1 MIPNDDEKFN
11 ALEPNVIGVVTFSAS
26 RKVLNHSRAIYN
38 TLDFLGDIGGL
49 SDALKL
55 IASFLVSVF
64 PRVNLT
70 NKLISKIFYAKP

>member
-1 MIPNDDEKFN
+1 MKSDENTTPNFG
-11 ALEPNVIGVVTFSAS
+11 PSVIGVVTFSAS
-26 RKVLNHSRAIYN
+26 NDVLNYSRAIYN

-64 PRVNLT
+64 AQGNMI
-70 NKLISKIFYAKP
+70 NNLISKIFYAKP